1 MIRFGYVLRDALQ
14 NMRRNVFVAIGATV
28 AVFVSLVLSF
38 GALVGNEVVA
48 SNTGQWQEGEHIAV
62 FLKDVPDGITSADHQ
77 SLQAEVEGWVEV
89 AEVRYVD
96 RAEAWEEY
104 QELFK
109 DSPSVLELS
118 DPSVVPRSIRI
129 KLKDIDSFQDIQF
142 RLEGHPAV
150 RRITVQG
157 EVIERLS
164 SFSKTLKR
172 VAIGIAV
179 IQGSAAVIL
188 IANTIRLAIY
198 ARRDEIAV
206 MRLVGASNWFI
217 QIPFLIE
224 GLIEGLLGAAL
235 AVGTVW
241 FSLRYAQD
249 NFTLLEFLKIEVSPG
264 FFARQGF
271 FYLVFGAAAGFFG
284 SALGVRRFMRV

>member
-1 MIRFGYVLRDALQ
+1 MIRLGYVLRDALQ
-14 NMRRNVFVAIGATV
+14 NMRRNVFVAIGAIV

-62 FLKDVPDGITSADHQ
+62 FLKDAADGVTNADHL
-77 SLQAEVEGWVEV
+77 SLQAEVQGWAEV
-89 AEVRYVD
+89 LDVRYVD
-96 RAEAWEEY
+96 RAEAWAEY
-104 QELFK
+104 LELYK
-109 DSPSVLELS
+109 DSPAVLGVS

-129 KLKDIDSFQDIQF
+129 KLNDIDSFEDVQF

-150 RRITVQG
+150 RRITGQG
-157 EVIERLS
+157 EVIKRLS
-164 SFSKTLKR
+164 SFSKTLRR
-172 VAIGIAV
+172 VAIGIAIV
-179 IQGSAAVIL
+179 QGSAAIIL

-206 MRLVGASNWFI
+206 MKLVGASNWFI

-241 FSLRYAQD
+241 FGLKYAQD
-249 NFTLLEFLKIEVSPG
+249 NFDVLDFLRIEVSNG
-264 FFARQGF
+264 FFARKGF
-271 FYLVFGAAAGFFG
+271 AYLVFGASAGFFG
-284 SALGVRRFMRV
+284 SAIGVRRFMRV

>member
-1 MIRFGYVLRDALQ
+1 MIRLGYVLRDALQ
-14 NMRRNVFVAIGATV
+14 NMRRNVFVAIGATI

-38 GALVGNEVVA
+38 GALVGNEVVSA
-48 SNTGQWQEGEHIAV
+48 NTGQWQEGEHIAV
-62 FLKDVPDGITSADHQ
+62 FLKDADDGITSADHLALRDEVA
-77 SLQAEVEGWVEV
+77 SWAEVS
-89 AEVRYVD
+89 EVRYVD
-96 RAEAWEEY
+96 RAEAWAEFE
-104 QELFK
+104 ELFK

-118 DPSVVPRSIRI
+118 DQSVVPRSIRI
-129 KLKDIDSFQDIQF
+129 KLNEIDRYEDVEF
-142 RLEGHPAV
+142 RLQGHPAV

-164 SFSKTLKR
+164 NFSKTLKR

-179 IQGSAAVIL
+179 VQGSAAVIL

-198 ARRDEIAV
+198 ARREEIAV

-224 GLIEGLLGAAL
+224 GLLEGLLGAAL
-235 AVGTVW
+235 AVITVW
-241 FSLRYAQD
+241 FGLRYAQD

>member
-1 MIRFGYVLRDALQ
+1 MIRLGYVLRDALQ

-62 FLKDVPDGITSADHQ
+62 FLKDVPDGITAADHQ
-77 SLQAEVEGWVEV
+77 SLQAEVESWVEV

-96 RAEAWEEY
+96 RAEAWAEY

-129 KLKDIDSFQDIQF
+129 KLNNIDSFRDIQF
-142 RLEGHPAV
+142 RLEGHPAI

-172 VAIGIAV
+172 VAIGIAAM
-179 IQGSAAVIL
+179 QGSAAVIL

-224 GLIEGLLGAAL
+224 GLIEGLLGAGL
-235 AVGTVW
+235 AVVTVW

-264 FFARQGF
+264 FFVRQGS

>member
-77 SLQAEVEGWVEV
+77 SLQAEVESWVEV

-217 QIPFLIE
+217 QVPFLIE
-224 GLIEGLLGAAL
+224 GLIEGLLGAGL
-235 AVGTVW
+235 AVATVW